1 MTRATMATTTISA
14 SSYVPRAQTVHILLL
29 GDCTVAASYLPERLK
44 PETRLAEALAA
55 RYPHERVLV
64 SNEALDGESVGG
76 LLRRYDRTF
85 ARLTPPDYVLIRYG
99 VADRRAYG
107 TEEFRVKLH
116 ELVTRIGHDFPRAR
130 ILLETGIFVD
140 YPAHYEFDRNAILQP
155 IYDVVRDLSRRLK
168 LPLVDIYNRMRRETA
183 EGNWD
188 LRVRGYGVVDEDIPV
203 LGAGQDHLHGHDVR
217 WFTNIH
223 PNPAGVA
230 VIADEEAQV
239 IARYWP
245 DGLRISRK
253 VAGETEHVPG
263 S

>member
-1 MTRATMATTTISA
+1 MTTSTISA
-14 SSYVPRAQTVHILLL
+14 SSYVPRAQAVHILLL
-29 GDCTVAASYLPERLK
+29 GDCTVATSYLPARLK

-55 RYPHERVLV
+55 HYPHEPAHV
-64 SNEALDGESVGG
+64 SNEALDGEAVAG

-85 ARLTPPDYVLIRYG
+85 ARVMPPDYVLIRYG

-107 TEEFRVKLH
+107 IEEFRRKLR
-116 ELVTRIGHDFPRAR
+116 ELVARIGKDFPHAR

-140 YPAHYEFDRNAILQP
+140 YPAHYEFDRNAVLQP
-155 IYDVVRDLSRRLK
+155 IYDVVRDLSRRLD
-168 LPLVDIYNRMRRETA
+168 LPLVDIYNRMRHETA
-183 EGNWD
+183 QGNWD

-230 VIADEEAQV
+230 VIADEEARV

-253 VAGETEHVPG
+253 VAGEAEHVPG